1 MAEGKLNQLN
11 IRICR
16 VEDTVFRA
24 SQKTGDARTLNRKNS
39 PFEIKADISTIT
51 RTGQPSI
58 YDPETSQ
65 FPSYGIDMVE
75 SKYAS
80 PR

>member
-11 IRICR
+11 VRICR
-16 VEDTVFRA
+16 VEETIFRA
-24 SQKTGDARTLNRKNS
+24 SQRTLDPKTLNRKSS

-75 SKYAS
+75 SKYMS